1 MSDLMMMIQNGREQ
15 EVRQRAL
22 KLFTRANCPFSLR
35 AKELLNKFGVD
46 YEEHCIEPNDAQHQW
61 IVQNSGRKVFP
72 QMFVDGSH
80 KGGFYELKRHCFEGT
95 LHFISSPV

>member
-1 MSDLMMMIQNGREQ
+1 MSDLMMMIRNGREQ
-15 EVRQRAL
+15 EVRQRVL
-22 KLFTRANCPFSLR
+22 NVFTLANCPFCVR

-46 YEEHCIEPNDAQHQW
+46 YVEHCVEPNDARHQW
-61 IVQNSGRKVFP
+61 VKKNSGRKVFP

-80 KGGFYELKRHCFEGT
+80 KGGFYELKRHCVEGT